1 MQKRDFGIW
10 RNRQPHGANPTAFL
24 RGEDLGIPSGDAGIP
39 TQSPA
44 CGLPAGGLWVH
55 MPPAVTRVGAA
66 SNTPGRFN
74 LSTLK
79 YREQSLQGTPL
90 RSNHHYYHYNHLAM
104 LARLEG

>member
-1 MQKRDFGIW
+1 MSEEIGE
-10 RNRQPHGANPTAFL
+10 GVCVAVVVSMEG
-24 RGEDLGIPSGDAGIP
+24 RGGGVVMSVMAVYPRVVLWVP
-39 TQSPA
+39 

>member
-1 MQKRDFGIW
+1 MEDIW
-10 RNRQPHGANPTAFL
+10 LVGLCEMSCLLLERVTFVNQIYSHTRVVLWVP
-24 RGEDLGIPSGDAGIP
+24 
-39 TQSPA
+39 